1 MPGTAFEHYERLQAL
16 RRERREELEA
26 RLRELRVS
34 LNPTDAVDV
43 SDIEALS
50 DNCASA
56 GIGAA
61 IVEITSR
68 TLQGIEGALE
78 RLRRGKYGVCSECG
92 AQIAAAR
99 LRAMPFAERCREC
112 QDLVDARCIVLAG

>member
-1 MPGTAFEHYERLQAL
+1 MPGTASEHYERLEEL
-16 RRERREELEA
+16 RREQREDFEA

-34 LNPTDAVDV
+34 LNPIDAVDV

-68 TLQGIEGALE
+68 TLRGIECALK
-78 RLRRGKYGVCSECG
+78 RLQRGKYGVCSECG
-92 AQIAAAR
+92 AEIAAVR
-99 LRAMPFAERCREC
+99 LRAMPFAERCRDC
-112 QDLVDARCIVLAG
+112 QELADARCIVLAE